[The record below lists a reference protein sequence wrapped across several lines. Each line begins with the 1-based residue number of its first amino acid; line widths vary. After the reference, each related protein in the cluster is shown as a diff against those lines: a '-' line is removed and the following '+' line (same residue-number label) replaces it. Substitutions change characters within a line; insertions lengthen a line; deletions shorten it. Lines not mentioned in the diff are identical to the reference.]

1 MCAQSKSITYFFQ
14 FCFRQASKHFRR
26 ANELKNIP
34 DVQTLCELGTNKIS
48 DMPQDN
54 YIQISAVTGR
64 AMLLQPSTAQGT
76 HAIVA
81 LAHIRDA
88 SLYQPSV

>member
-1 MCAQSKSITYFFQ
+1 
-14 FCFRQASKHFRR
+14 
-26 ANELKNIP
+26 
-34 DVQTLCELGTNKIS
+34 
-48 DMPQDN
+48 MPQDK

-64 AMLLQPSTAQGT
+64 AMILQPSTAQGT

-81 LAHIRDA
+81 LAHIDA